1 MQMVKHAAVIESGRK
16 KGYPLGLMPN
26 KLMTINLEVLDG
38 QQRITS
44 SDVL

>member
-1 MQMVKHAAVIESGRK
+1 
-16 KGYPLGLMPN
+16 LGLMPN

-44 SDVL
+44 SDVLWPIS